1 MLPLV
6 KLILACPFDH
16 TVRVLQFNN
25 KSSLAS
31 DFELI
36 GIQLAFLNIFEKPEQ
51 GALALLLGAGL
62 LGEQA

>member
-1 MLPLV
+1 M
-6 KLILACPFDH
+6 
-16 TVRVLQFNN
+16 RVLQFNN